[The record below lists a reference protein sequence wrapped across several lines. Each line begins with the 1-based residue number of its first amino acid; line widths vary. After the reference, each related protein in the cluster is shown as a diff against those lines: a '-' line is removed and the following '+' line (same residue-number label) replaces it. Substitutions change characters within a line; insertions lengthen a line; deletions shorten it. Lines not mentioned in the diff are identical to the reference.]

1 MLFYDTLFYRTKNK
15 KICQR
20 IWTFAVCTKSIYV
33 ILGNKIAD
41 KIMKQKLAM
50 DENSGNVKEIV
61 IPPEKMQEMFTL
73 GIIILNS
80 ASRR

>member
-1 MLFYDTLFYRTKNK
+1 
-15 KICQR
+15 
-20 IWTFAVCTKSIYV
+20 
-33 ILGNKIAD
+33 
-41 KIMKQKLAM
+41 MKQKLAM

>member
-1 MLFYDTLFYRTKNK
+1 
-15 KICQR
+15 
-20 IWTFAVCTKSIYV
+20 
-33 ILGNKIAD
+33 
-41 KIMKQKLAM
+41 MKQKLAM

-80 ASRR
+80 ASRRRILITSGERFLILSNKAWNIGLLYDLSNIWE